1 MMLWIKSLELHSIQ
15 GIKRWQLPWRKSS
28 APPRIGV
35 STDLF
40 FRPLFREETREKDLR
55 ELLDRA
61 RLKPDTMCLTLTVE
75 EFGQLAQ
82 IYGDISSRAR
92 PVHEQLDRKIN
103 EKELTFEL
111 GETYVRPKKLKHQKK
126 SKKDWDE

>member
-1 MMLWIKSLELHSIQ
+1 MSWIYFEKH
-15 GIKRWQLPWRKSS
+15 
-28 APPRIGV
+28 RIY
-35 STDLF
+35 SFFSFL
-40 FRPLFREETREKDLR
+40 FRPLFREETREKETR

-61 RLKPDTMCLTLTVE
+61 GLKGDTMCLTLTVE

-103 EKELTFEL
+103 DQELTFEL
-111 GETYVRPKKLKHQKK
+111 GETYVRPEKLKKTKKL